1 MNPKVKSA
9 SPAAGRTQRA
19 SQAGFTVTEL
29 MVAVSLMSLIVFAL
43 YAMFNQV
50 QKALRANMSQ
60 VDSSERGR
68 AVLEIVSRELEAA
81 RVSMRP
87 EVTNFW
93 IMPQARALQPGVQTD
108 IMQIGIPNTRTN
120 MFEYIYYQAKQDKAW
135 RGVGF
140 LVLDP
145 TNNPAGKQMVGPAA
159 NGLGKLYRY
168 ETPEP
173 AREFYHPTTNLFH
186 NYLTNLDMVNLGLA
200 PATNFAHVADGVVHF
215 KLLPYD
221 TQGRLL
227 AFSTTNLDSAYRIIR
242 QFSANPKT
250 GLPFKDSSGMY
261 GSYCE
266 VVTTNTLAAANVFLV
281 SMDSLVARPFQT
293 QAMAAFRSNALP
305 AYVELELGVLEPD
318 AMKRYDQMVKD
329 GQAVAAKAYLQKRI
343 ANVQIFRKRI
353 PFRTV
358 VP

>member
-9 SPAAGRTQRA
+9 SPAAGQTQRA

-68 AVLEIVSRELEAA
+68 AVLEIVARELEAA

-93 IMPQARALQPGVQTD
+93 IMPQARVLQPGVQTD
-108 IMQIGIPNTRTN
+108 SMQIGIPNTRTN
-120 MFEYIYYQAKQDKAW
+120 MFEYIYFQAKQDKGW

-145 TNNPAGKQMVGPAA
+145 TNNPAGKQILGPAV
-159 NGLGKLYRY
+159 NGMGKLYRY

-173 AREFYHPTTNLFH
+173 QREFYHPTTNLFGSF
-186 NYLTNLDMVNLGLA
+186 LGITTNLETLNTGNW
-200 PATNFAHVADGVVHF
+200 PQATNLAHVADGVVHF

-227 AFSTTNLDSAYRIIR
+227 AYSSTNLDSAYRIIR
-242 QFSANPKT
+242 QSIGNTKT
-250 GLPFKDSSGMY
+250 GLKFP

-281 SMDSLVARPFQT
+281 NLDSVVNREFQT